1 MHGAVFL
8 SVGLAQ
14 AATRDG
20 FDLRKHPL
28 SLLSLGDLGWIQ
40 ITNFVVSGLL
50 LVAFGV
56 GVARPT

>member
-1 MHGAVFL
+1 M
-8 SVGLAQ
+8 
-14 AATRDG
+14 
-20 FDLRKHPL
+20 